1 MQKLARFLALPEL
14 EIFHSFSLG
23 RWGIGI
29 KAKKTSR
36 KEVCPKCA
44 RLSEKIYDTRKVK
57 IKDEPIRNKGVVLF
71 IEKRRFFCQTCKKP
85 FTEHVPGIKKGA
97 RTTQRLKS
105 AVWWAAERFMNL
117 TQVEKNY
124 RCSSKFVYQAYY
136 RQLELKRRRH
146 HQYPFPKK
154 LCFDEHSLRKKKY
167 QPVDFVTMVVDEE
180 HKKLF
185 EVVDGKSVES
195 LAQAL
200 CHKQGRGRVE
210 VVCMDMCTVYKS
222 FVTQFFE
229 NAKIVVD
236 RFHVQR
242 LFTKLVNYHRKC
254 ATGDDRK
261 NPIRKLL
268 LRERRKLKSYEKR
281 AITKWLA
288 QYPEIKEVYE
298 YKEQMHRIYRM
309 RGYKKAKRH
318 FIKMLDRM
326 AISTAARISTL
337 RTTLLNWKKE
347 ILQFFVTRISN
358 GRTEGFNRKAK
369 LIQRACY
376 GITNF
381 ENYRAR
387 LLDACGKRV

>member
-1 MQKLARFLALPEL
+1 MDKLARFLLLPEL
-14 EIFHSFSLG
+14 KFSKSFQLG

-29 KAKKTSR
+29 KASKESEL
-36 KEVCPKCA
+36 EVCPKCA
-44 RLSEKIYDTRKVK
+44 KPSRSIYDHREVR
-57 IKDEPIRNKGVVLF
+57 IKDEPVRNKAIVL
-71 IEKRRFFCQTCKKP
+71 ILDKRRFYCKHCKKP
-85 FTEHVPGIKKGA
+85 FTEPIPGISKGA
-97 RTTQRLKS
+97 RCTQRLRA

-146 HQYPFPKK
+146 HQYPFPRK

-185 EVVDGKSVES
+185 EVVDGKSGDS

-200 CHKQGRGRVE
+200 GHKQGRERVE

-222 FVTQFFE
+222 FVIQFFE

-268 LRERRKLKSYEKR
+268 LRERRKLKPYEKR

-309 RGYKKAKRH
+309 RGYKKAKYH

-326 AISTAARISTL
+326 ASSTVVRVSTL
-337 RTTLLNWKKE
+337 RTTLLSWKKE
-347 ILQFFVTRISN
+347 ILQFFITRISN

-369 LIQRACY
+369 LIQRASY
-376 GITNF
+376 GIRNF